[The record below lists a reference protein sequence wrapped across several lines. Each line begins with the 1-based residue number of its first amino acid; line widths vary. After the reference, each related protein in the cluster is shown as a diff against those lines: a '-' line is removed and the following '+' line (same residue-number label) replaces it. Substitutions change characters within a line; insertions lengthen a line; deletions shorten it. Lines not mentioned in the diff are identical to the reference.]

1 MMTLGELLKQAR
13 KGRGLTQSEAAASL
27 QISQGTVSK
36 YENDELE
43 PGLRETLKITV
54 IYQLSMARIFGAL
67 MKTERK

>member
-43 PGLRETLKITV
+43 PGLREALKITV